1 MPALSASPCLF
12 FPRFPPQTLLTSSNL
27 SLSHFLLFQR
37 PKAHHSI
44 MYLFLQL
51 KVFSELQLV
60 TVGRMWGLCIGAL
73 VIISITHFVYRWR
86 NPRCNGKLP
95 PGSMGFPLLGETLQ
109 FFTPNTS
116 SDIPPFIKKRMDR
129 YGSIFKTNLVGRPV
143 VISTDPDLNYF
154 IFQQEG
160 VLFQSWYPDTFTE
173 IFGRQNV
180 GSLHG
185 FLYKYLKNMVLNL
198 FGPES
203 LKKMLPEVEQAANRT
218 LQQWSCQDT
227 IELKDATASMIFD
240 LTAKK
245 LISYEPDKSSENLR
259 TNFVAFIQGLIS
271 FPLNIP
277 GTAYHK
283 CLQGRKRAMRMLK
296 TMLQERRAMPRKQQS
311 DFFDYVLEELRKDGT
326 ILTEAI
332 ALDLMFV
339 LLFASFETTSLAITL
354 AIKFLSDH
362 PLVLKQLTEE
372 HEAILNQR
380 ENADSGLTWK
390 EYKSMTFTFQFI
402 NETVR
407 LANIVPG
414 IFRKALR
421 DIQFKGYTIP
431 ASWGVMVCP
440 PAVHLNPVKYKDPLA
455 FDPSRWEGVELNGAT
470 KHFMA
475 FGGGIRFCVG
485 TEFTKVQMA
494 VFLHCLVT
502 KYRKIQGNNK
512 QHIALHKQNRAIT
525 MLAICVARNT
535 IPEVPTCLHTQQDHW
550 SQAAQD
556 NGQQDNLS
564 AEEGEQL

>member
-1 MPALSASPCLF
+1 
-12 FPRFPPQTLLTSSNL
+12 
-27 SLSHFLLFQR
+27 
-37 PKAHHSI
+37 
-44 MYLFLQL
+44 
-51 KVFSELQLV
+51 
-60 TVGRMWGLCIGAL
+60 MWGLCIGAL

-455 FDPSRWEGVELNGAT
+455 FDPSRWEVMELNGAT

-502 KYRKIQGNNK
+502 KYRWQTIKGGNIVRTPGLQFPNGF
-512 QHIALHKQNRAIT
+512 HIHLMKKDTR
-525 MLAICVARNT
+525 
-535 IPEVPTCLHTQQDHW
+535 EQQTTY
-550 SQAAQD
+550 S
-556 NGQQDNLS
+556 S
-564 AEEGEQL
+564 T